1 MKKIY
6 SYIKQYPEVEI
17 KKIIVNSEEFVVG
30 KDYKYLNGIYINY
43 DINNYTEIEDEM
55 YVRLYAPYED
65 ENIYVYDNSYGNQIL
80 FSYNL
85 DLIKERR
92 NEDIERISNKLEE
105 RLNELK
111 REIDNEI
118 NLQKHTKKKMQE
130 I

>member
-1 MKKIY
+1 MKEIY
-6 SYIKQYPEVEI
+6 SYIRQYPEIEI
-17 KKIIVNSEEFVVG
+17 QKIMVNSEEFVVG
-30 KDYKYLNGIYINY
+30 EDYKYLNGIYINY

-55 YVRLYAPYED
+55 YVHLYAPYED

-105 RLNELK
+105 RLNKLK
-111 REIDNEI
+111 RGLDNEI
-118 NLQKHTKKKMQE
+118 NLQKHTKMKN
-130 I
+130 